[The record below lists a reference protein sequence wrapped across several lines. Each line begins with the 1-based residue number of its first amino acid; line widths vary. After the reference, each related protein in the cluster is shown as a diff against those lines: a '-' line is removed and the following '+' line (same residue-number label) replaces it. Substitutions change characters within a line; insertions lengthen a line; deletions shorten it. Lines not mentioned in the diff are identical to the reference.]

1 MKTLLLIDAHA
12 MIHRA
17 FHALPK
23 ELASKKGV
31 PTNAVYGFFLM
42 LQKVITDFKPTHIA
56 VCFDTPVP
64 TFRKKLFKEYQSK
77 RPPMDDTLKPQIP
90 IIEEILTAGGVTCLK
105 KEGFEADDVIGTIA
119 KEEKKEV
126 DRTLIVTG
134 DRDLLQLVDERV
146 YVITPKLGVT
156 NFTLF
161 TEKEVENK
169 FNIEP
174 KQIPD
179 YKALAGDSSDNY
191 NTAPGIGPKTA
202 TKLLHQ
208 FTTIE
213 NLLKN
218 SDRIENEKWKNT
230 IDEYK
235 DKITLFKKIATIV
248 CDVELQYNLKKLE
261 FKGFSENMKKNLNEL
276 DLHSLNAKLFNKK
289 KENPKPKKEKEN
301 FIKSDQIDLFN
312 L

>member
-17 FHALPK
+17 FHALPP

-31 PTNAVYGFFLM
+31 PTNAIYGFFLM
-42 LQKVITDFKPTHIA
+42 FQKVITDFKPTHIA

-90 IIEEILTAGGVTCLK
+90 LIEELLTSGGVTCLK

-119 KEEKKEV
+119 KGRKNEV
-126 DRTLIVTG
+126 DRTLILTG
-134 DRDLLQLVDERV
+134 DRDLLQLVDNHV
-146 YVITPKLGVT
+146 FVITPKLGVT

-161 TEKEVENK
+161 TQKEVLNK
-169 FNIEP
+169 FNVEP
-174 KQIPD
+174 NQIPD

-208 FTTIE
+208 FQTIE

-218 SDRIENEKWKNT
+218 SSQIENEKWKKI
-230 IDEYK
+230 IDEHK
-235 DKITLFKKIATIV
+235 DTITLFKKIATIV
-248 CDVELQYNLKKLE
+248 CDVDIKYDLKKLE
-261 FKGFSENMKKNLNEL
+261 FKGFSENMKKKLSEL
-276 DLHSLNAKLFNKK
+276 DLYSLNIKLFNSK
-289 KENPKPKKEKEN
+289 KETPKPVKEK
-301 FIKSDQIDLFN
+301 KAVSSQQIDLFS
-312 L
+312 